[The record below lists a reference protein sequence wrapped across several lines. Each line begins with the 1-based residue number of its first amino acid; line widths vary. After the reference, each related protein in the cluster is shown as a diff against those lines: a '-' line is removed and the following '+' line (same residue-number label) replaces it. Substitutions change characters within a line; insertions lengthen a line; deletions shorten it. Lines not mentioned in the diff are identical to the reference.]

1 MCIQFQ
7 NQVQLSI
14 QNLQF
19 QQLQVVYIITLC
31 FQACYN
37 IYIFGTSLVF
47 LKFINKKMIIKKN
60 KKNLFSIPLHF

>member
-31 FQACYN
+31 FQACYKM
-37 IYIFGTSLVF
+37 YIFGT
-47 LKFINKKMIIKKN
+47 II
-60 KKNLFSIPLHF
+60 SIFENYQ